1 MSERPELHAVPNQ
14 TFDYATEEVFEH
26 VPLAP
31 AMPAITP
38 ETGTW
43 DMYKRWAN
51 GDIEAAK
58 VLALT
63 GGASQMADDF
73 VDGDVPE
80 EKRGDVMALL
90 LMTLLVELPNNPFY
104 VRYRTRLEPLLASS
118 ILMWNGSN
126 KWARG
131 DQHDRRY
138 AYVYR
143 ESMEQII
150 GIVALLTG
158 GHAHAIR
165 TNNEV
170 HEWFHRREAEPFENW
185 EREVL
190 NERK

>member
-1 MSERPELHAVPNQ
+1 M
-14 TFDYATEEVFEH
+14 TDFDYASERIFEH
-26 VPLAP
+26 VNLAP
-31 AMPAITP
+31 EVKPITP
-38 ETGTW
+38 ETTTW

-51 GDIEAAK
+51 GDEEAAR
-58 VLALT
+58 VLAIT

-80 EKRGDVMALL
+80 EKRSDVMSLL
-90 LMTLLVELPNNPFY
+90 LISLLVELPNNAFY
-104 VRYRTRLEPLLASS
+104 QRYRVRLEPILCSS

-126 KWARG
+126 KWVKG
-131 DQHDRRY
+131 NEHDRRY

-143 ESMEQII
+143 ETMEQII

-170 HEWFHRREAEPFENW
+170 HQWFHGREAEAYAEW
-185 EREVL
+185 EREVT
-190 NERK
+190 NER